1 MLSLTSVAP
10 RTFKGKL
17 MLAFAAMSLV
27 PILCLG
33 LFASER
39 MLANERENAGANLL
53 AGAKNALAS
62 LDQNFYERYGD
73 AQAFA
78 INPAAQT
85 NGSSLTSMMNEY
97 VRLYGIY
104 EMMCLIDSVGKVIGV
119 NHLDHAGQPTRA
131 SAAISQSVANE
142 PWFMEAMQPDAP
154 QGKSW
159 LVDVHQSPLLNAFLD
174 RPEYAVAFAAP
185 VRNASGKPR
194 RVWVNFVTVKR
205 GVHQLFE
212 HTVSEYRKLGFKSIE
227 TQLLLKNGM
236 VLHDYDSTAIMR
248 LNLVERGLEAAK
260 QAVAGAEGWLI
271 EEHLRRKVPQMNAY
285 YSSKGYGEFPG
296 FGWSALFRLD
306 YSEVRHNANR
316 LRLIFLVLGLILTGA
331 GLGLG
336 HWLATR
342 LNEPI
347 QASVKSLQRM
357 AAGDFSQSADNETK
371 ATGEF
376 GLMAEAMQASQTATR
391 DILSTLTRESDSL
404 SEKASSLLKTCGT
417 LAETA
422 SSGKQEN
429 ANTSSAAEE
438 VSTSLQTV
446 ASAAEQMGASIGE
459 IARNAGEASRVA
471 KDATQIS
478 TEADAGMQK
487 LTASSREIGSILKVI
502 QAISEQTHLLAL
514 NATIEAARAG
524 EAGKGFA
531 VVAHE
536 VKELAG
542 RTAQA
547 IVQIESMITT
557 IQGDSL
563 TAAEKLSSI
572 RSIVGHINDLQSA
585 IASAVEEQSA
595 TSQEMVRNLSEA
607 SEGSRVIAASVSR
620 LAEGS
625 NHLNGE
631 IVSVREMANT
641 LQDSGKRLKATTE
654 RFKI

>member
-1 MLSLTSVAP
+1 MISLTSIAP

-17 MLAFAAMSLV
+17 MMAFAAMSLV

-53 AGAKNALAS
+53 TGAKNALAT

-78 INPAAQT
+78 INPTMQGQGPA
-85 NGSSLTSMMNEY
+85 LTQLMDEY

-104 EMMCLIDSVGKVIGV
+104 EMMCLVDSLGKVIGV
-119 NHLDHAGQPTRA
+119 NHLDHRGQPTQPTA
-131 SAAISQSVANE
+131 VMGQSVANE
-142 PWFMEAMQPDAP
+142 TWFTEAMQPDAP
-154 QGKSW
+154 TGKTW
-159 LVDVHQSPLLNAFLD
+159 IIDVHQSPLLNAFLG
-174 RPEYAVAFAAP
+174 RPEYAIAFAAP
-185 VRNASGKPR
+185 VRNAVGKPR
-194 RVWVNFVTVKR
+194 RVWIHFVSVKR
-205 GVHQLFE
+205 GVHKLFE
-212 HTVSEYRKLGFKSIE
+212 QTVSEYRKLGFKSIE

-236 VLHDYDSTAIMR
+236 VLHDYDSTSIMR
-248 LNLVERGLEAAK
+248 LNLAERGLKAAQ
-260 QAVAGAEGWLI
+260 QAIAGGEGWLI
-271 EEHLRRKVPQMNAY
+271 EDHLRRKVPQMNAF

-306 YSEVRHNANR
+306 YSEVRQNANR
-316 LRLIFLVLGLILTGA
+316 LRLIFLVLGLILTAA

-336 HWLATR
+336 HWLASR

-357 AAGDFSQSADNETK
+357 AAGDFSDTTSDAAK
-371 ATGEF
+371 VTGEF
-376 GLMAEAMQASQTATR
+376 GLMAEAMQASQNATR
-391 DILSTLTRESDSL
+391 GILSTLTRESESL
-404 SEKASSLLKTCGT
+404 SEKAESLLKTCGT

-422 SSGKQEN
+422 STSMQEN
-429 ANTSSAAEE
+429 SNTSSAAEQ
-438 VSTSLQTV
+438 VSASLQTV
-446 ASAAEQMGASIGE
+446 ASAAEEMGASIGE
-459 IARNAGEASRVA
+459 IARNAGEAARVA

-487 LTASSREIGSILKVI
+487 LSDSSREIGSILKVI
-502 QAISEQTHLLAL
+502 QSISEQTHLLAL

-542 RTAQA
+542 RTAEA
-547 IVQIESMITT
+547 VVQIEGMITA
-557 IQGDSL
+557 IQGNSL
-563 TAAEKLSSI
+563 SAAEKLTSI
-572 RSIVGHINDLQSA
+572 RSIVSHINDLQSA

-607 SEGSRVIAASVSR
+607 SEGSRAIASGVSR
-620 LAEGS
+620 LAEGA

-631 IVSVREMANT
+631 IVSVRQMANT

-654 RFKI
+654 RFKV